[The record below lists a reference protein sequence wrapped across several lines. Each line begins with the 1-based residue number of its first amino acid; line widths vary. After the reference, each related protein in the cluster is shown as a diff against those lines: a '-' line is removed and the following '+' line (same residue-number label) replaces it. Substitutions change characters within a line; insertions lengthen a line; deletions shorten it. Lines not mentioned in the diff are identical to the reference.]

1 MKSILREIPKN
12 QNVALAFS
20 GGLDTRT
27 AVQWM
32 TDKGSIVYCFTADL
46 GQPDEKDINQIQKIA
61 YLYGAKKAK
70 IIDVKEELAKE
81 GVIAIRCGAFHIQS
95 AGLKY
100 FNTTP
105 LGRAVTT
112 KAIIA
117 EMKKENIQILAD
129 GSTYRGNDIQ
139 RFYRYGKLFFPEI
152 KIYKPWL
159 DPEFVKELGG
169 RKEMAEYLEKIG
181 KPYKSSVEKAYST
194 DSNLLGATHEAK
206 NLENLSFSMKIVTPI
221 MGVPFWDQNVSIS
234 PEEVV
239 IEIQDGNPV
248 RINENPVGSYYELF
262 LELNLIAGRHGLGMC
277 DVVENRVI
285 EAKSRG
291 IYEAPGMA
299 LLHIAYERLIQ
310 LFYNEAELDLYFSLG
325 RKLGKLLY
333 EGKWYDLEAIAIRE
347 TLLKLSSILS
357 GKITI
362 ELRRGNDYT
371 ILKTESPNSNYNP
384 EALSMEKTRGGF
396 TEEDRIGQL
405 EVQNISIWNARN
417 SLLLS
422 KNL

>member
-1 MKSILREIPKN
+1 MKSILREIPKE
-12 QNVALAFS
+12 QKIALAFS

-32 TDKGSIVYCFTADL
+32 SEKGAIVYCYTADL
-46 GQPDEKDINQIQKIA
+46 GQPDEEDINQIPNIA
-61 YLYGAKKAK
+61 YYYGAKKAK
-70 IIDVKEELAKE
+70 ILDIKEELSQE
-81 GVIAIRCGAFHIQS
+81 GLIAIRCGAFHIQ
-95 AGLKY
+95 AGGLKY

-112 KAIIA
+112 KSIIT
-117 EMKKENIQILAD
+117 EMKKENIQIFAD

-159 DPEFVKELGG
+159 DPQFVKELGG
-169 RKEMAEYLEKIG
+169 RKEMSEYLEKIG

-194 DSNLLGATHEAK
+194 DSNLLGATHEGK
-206 NLENLSFSMKIVTPI
+206 DLENLNTSMKIVTPI
-221 MGVPFWDQNVSIS
+221 MGVPFWDHNFSI
-234 PEEVV
+234 PTEEVV
-239 IEIQDGNPV
+239 IEVQEGIPV
-248 RINENPVGSYYELF
+248 KINNKPVFTKYELF
-262 LELNLIAGRHGLGMC
+262 STLNQIAGRHGMGMC

-285 EAKSRG
+285 DAKSRG
-291 IYEAPGMA
+291 VYEAPGMA
-299 LLHIAYERLIQ
+299 LLHIVYERLIQ
-310 LFYNEAELDLYFSLG
+310 LFYNESELDLYYTLG
-325 RKLGKLLY
+325 RKLGRLLY
-333 EGKWYDLEAIAIRE
+333 EGKWYDLEATTIKE

-371 ILKTESPNSNYNP
+371 ILKTESPSSNYDP
-384 EALSMEKTRGGF
+384 EALSMERTLGEF

-405 EVQNISIWNARN
+405 EVQNISIKNARN
-417 SLLLS
+417 NLLLS
-422 KNL
+422 NNL